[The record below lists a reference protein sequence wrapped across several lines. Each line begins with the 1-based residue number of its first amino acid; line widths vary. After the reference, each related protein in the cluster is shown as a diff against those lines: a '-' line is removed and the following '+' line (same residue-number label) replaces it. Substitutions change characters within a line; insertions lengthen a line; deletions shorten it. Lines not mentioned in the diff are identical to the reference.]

1 MLRHIRVTN
10 LALIESLE
18 LAFEEG
24 FTCLTGETG
33 AGKSILLDAVG
44 LLLGARASSELVR
57 TGEVR
62 AHVEG
67 IFDLRDDVLQ
77 RMEPLLTEQ
86 GIELDDKELLISRDV
101 NVNGKTVARVNGR
114 LVSVQVL
121 RQLGQMLVE
130 QLGQH
135 DHTSLMR
142 KEEHLVLLDT
152 YGRESLEHLLE
163 SYREAFSHLHSLE
176 RDLKR
181 AIQSEKERVRKI
193 DLLQSQIREIEDAR
207 LKPSE
212 DVRLR
217 ELRTKMR
224 HVGKLRST
232 IDDVYE
238 SIYEGTHAAQ
248 GIEAALFTL
257 LEEIRSVLELD
268 PSLRELLSLLEVA
281 QVNVSEAASFIR
293 AYRSSIDFQPEKL
306 SRLEDRLALIER
318 MQKKYGDTTEEI
330 TRFAKQAQEELDELI
345 HHEERI
351 KTLRD
356 DLLQAQASVAV
367 IGEALH
373 EERIKVARELE
384 REITDVLHALVMP
397 NVALTFSIRRVE
409 PRADGLD
416 DLELLFS
423 ANRGE
428 MVKPLTK
435 IASGGELAR
444 LMLALSA
451 VMTGKNPVMTLV
463 FDEIDTGISG
473 QAAQAVAR
481 FMKQI
486 ATRHQVFCVTHLA
499 QTAAIA
505 NHHFHIEKTTHEGR
519 TKTSVRELKEE
530 DRVEELARMMG
541 GLNASDTTRAQAM
554 EMLGHSSH

>member
-44 LLLGARASSELVR
+44 LLLGARASSDLVR
-57 TGEVR
+57 TGETR

-67 IFDLRDDVLQ
+67 IFDICPDGLR
-77 RMEPLLTEQ
+77 RMEPLLSEQ
-86 GIELDDKELLISRDV
+86 GIELDDAELLISRDV

-114 LVSVQVL
+114 LVNVHVL

-142 KEEHLVLLDT
+142 KEEHLILLDT
-152 YGRESLEHLLE
+152 YGRKSLEHHLD
-163 SYREAFSHLHSLE
+163 SYREAFSRLRHLE

-207 LKPSE
+207 LKPNE

-217 ELRTKMR
+217 ELRAKMR
-224 HVGKLRST
+224 HAGKLRST
-232 IDDVYE
+232 VDDVYDAL
-238 SIYEGTHAAQ
+238 YEGVQ
-248 GIEAALFTL
+248 GSPGIESGLFTMI
-257 LEEIRSVLELD
+257 EEIRSLIELD
-268 PSLRELLSLLEVA
+268 PSLRELLALLEVA

-293 AYRSSIDFQPEKL
+293 AYRSSIDYQPEKL

-318 MQKKYGDTTEEI
+318 MQKKYGDTTDEI
-330 TRFAKQAQEELDELI
+330 ARFAKQAQEELDELI

-351 KTLRD
+351 RTLRD
-356 DLLQAQASVAV
+356 DLLQAQANVIT

-373 EERIKVARELE
+373 EERLKVAHEFE

-416 DLELLFS
+416 DVELLFS

-428 MVKPLTK
+428 MLKPLTK

-444 LMLALSA
+444 LMLALAA
-451 VMTGKNPVMTLV
+451 VMTGKNPVTTLI

-486 ATRHQVFCVTHLA
+486 AARHQVFCVTHLA
-499 QTAAIA
+499 QTASMA
-505 NHHFHIEKTTHEGR
+505 NHHFHIEKMTHDER
-519 TKTSVRELKEE
+519 TKTVVRELKDGE
-530 DRVEELARMMG
+530 RVEELARMMG
-541 GLNASDTTRAQAM
+541 GLNASDTTRAQAL
-554 EMLGHSSH
+554 EMLSHSSL